1 MITLLRRLFIKNY
14 QNVEDE
20 TVRKDHGVLAALFGI
35 ISNLILVCVK
45 VAAAIIISFNAGWS
59 FFPIALIAD
68 AINNTSDAFTSIVT
82 LVSFKIA
89 AKPGDKEH
97 PFGHE
102 RVEYIASMIVS
113 FFIIVVAVE
122 IFKSSLEKVISSGIA
137 DYDVLSVVILG
148 LAIVLKFVQSYV
160 NRSIGKII
168 NSPALKATALDTLLD

>member
-20 TVRKDHGVLAALFGI
+20 NVRKNHGMLAAIFGI

-45 VAAAIIISFNAGWS
+45 VAAAIIISYNAGWS

-102 RVEYIASMIVS
+102 RVEYIADSTCRRSAPECSAGHPPTEQMS
-113 FFIIVVAVE
+113 N
-122 IFKSSLEKVISSGIA
+122 
-137 DYDVLSVVILG
+137 
-148 LAIVLKFVQSYV
+148 QS
-160 NRSIGKII
+160 RHAA
-168 NSPALKATALDTLLD
+168 SPA